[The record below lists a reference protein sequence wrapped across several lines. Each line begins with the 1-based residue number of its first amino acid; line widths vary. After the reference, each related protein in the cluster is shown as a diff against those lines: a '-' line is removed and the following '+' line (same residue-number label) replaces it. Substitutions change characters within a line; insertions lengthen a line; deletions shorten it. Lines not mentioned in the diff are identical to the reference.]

1 MNIEKFPGIEKKI
14 ETEDKKERYEKL
26 IENIEKIS
34 LLYASKKFTEIN
46 RVNPDYKFSQAV
58 QEFTPTKNVV
68 ENPINFL
75 SEFDYSGNKEKLDAF
90 FVDIFSEIDKIYNP
104 QENNVE
110 DVFSFIISQRNNIK
124 KYFSVENLENK
135 ENKNRDK
142 NVKIFRFNELNGA
155 FSDNNN
161 RYNIL
166 EKYGFSKFSTFLEL
180 HVINVYESDDSK
192 LGLKL
197 IENDFNEIA
206 KYIVDSKPNVAA
218 VVGRSW
224 LLDTPLSDRLGFN
237 KIEQENQKEESSLN
251 DFSTWFQF
259 IDKDGEISQGRLK
272 KLLEKGELPYRSV
285 LAYMPVEDFL
295 QKYLPAEKRGK
306 LTLKKLDEKKNKF
319 WQNLKLESLVTKDL
333 WNKTIKEGGDF
344 NSFISSQESLNKI
357 LLFLK
362 PESRSAYLDFMKQM
376 FDESVEWK
384 NFYKYKSD
392 KIKAIDAEL
401 KEAQIKDLYKDYEVE
416 IS

>member
-1 MNIEKFPGIEKKI
+1 MNIEKFPSIEQKI
-14 ETEDKKERYEKL
+14 ETEDKKERYERL

-34 LLYASKKFTEIN
+34 LLYAAKKFKEKN
-46 RVNPDYKFSQAV
+46 EHNDAYLFSQAV

-251 DFSTWFQF
+251 DFSTWIQF
-259 IDKDGEISQGRLK
+259 IDKDGEMSQGRLK
-272 KLLEKGELPYRSV
+272 KLLEKGELPHRSV

-295 QKYLPAEKRGK
+295 QKYLPVEKRGK
-306 LTLKKLDEKKNKF
+306 LTLKKLDEEKNKF
-319 WQNLKLESLVTKDL
+319 WQNLKLESLAAKDL

-344 NSFISSQESLNKI
+344 NSFISNQESLNKI

-392 KIKAIDAEL
+392 EIKAIDAEL